1 MAYRDT
7 PTLFDADNSSG
18 SGTLAARNDWR
29 NGDADSMSAR
39 TINASTSDAG
49 YTTAGYFPKPE
60 LSISFLYFG
69 GESIY
74 DQFLVLWGGV
84 HIGQLEFTP

>member
-18 SGTLAARNDWR
+18 SGTLAARIDWR

-39 TINASTSDAG
+39 ISNEPTSDAG
-49 YTTAGYFPKPE
+49 YTTAGYSLTPK

-69 GESIY
+69 GSPY
-74 DQFLVLWGGV
+74 R
-84 HIGQLEFTP
+84 

>member
-7 PTLFDADNSSG
+7 PTLFDADNISG

-39 TINASTSDAG
+39 AANEPASDAG
-49 YTTAGYFPKPE
+49 
-60 LSISFLYFG
+60 
-69 GESIY
+69 
-74 DQFLVLWGGV
+74 
-84 HIGQLEFTP
+84 